1 MVPSF
6 PSIQMSHIHT
16 MISTELAVNPNTNG
30 CIISNGLKTVIPWPS
45 LYESAIITQINQ
57 NLPRYSTRVG
67 SKTPIWKP
75 NTQYWFRFYKIK
87 QMKWQDQKKNHIFQ
101 HSENVSTAPEFGQ
114 PLQLVLVLQTRI
126 NRNPA
131 SGWYISHLPTPL
143 SCVLSYL
150 RKFLKEKSKLICSG
164 ISAMINSLHADLA

>member
-16 MISTELAVNPNTNG
+16 MISTELEVNPNTNG
-30 CIISNGLKTVIPWPS
+30 CIISNCLKTVIPRSS
-45 LYESAIITQINQ
+45 LSESAIMTLIHQ

-75 NTQYWFRFYKIK
+75 NTKYWFRFYKIK

-101 HSENVSTAPEFGQ
+101 HSQNVSTVPELGQ
-114 PLQLVLVLQTRI
+114 PPQLVLVLQTRI
-126 NRNPA
+126 NRNQA

-143 SCVLSYL
+143 SCVLS
-150 RKFLKEKSKLICSG
+150 FLCQFLEKNQS
-164 ISAMINSLHADLA
+164 